1 MTSPSTRK
9 RSLQSTMS
17 LLKEAVDGDG
27 RLEEVDERFE
37 QLADHVAGKKGHGQV
52 GEGQGQGKGRS

>member
-9 RSLQSTMS
+9 RSLQNTMS
-17 LLKEAVDGDG
+17 LLKEAVDGEG

-37 QLADHVAGKKGHGQV
+37 QLADQVTGK
-52 GEGQGQGKGRS
+52 EGQGKG